1 MPASGNTGPRQPPSN
16 PLDRENFQEASRR
29 AAAEPHKF
37 HAAERATYI
46 RSMVERT
53 KALLR
58 EGRSVE
64 EIKQL
69 LPEFVEYYQ
78 YLFEMITDPAGY
90 DERNLQV
97 MLSMLEHMHK
107 GSLSQHDASVIVGKR
122 LYEKYGRRDG
132 PPPSS

>member
-1 MPASGNTGPRQPPSN
+1 MPASGNRAPPSN

-37 HAAERATYI
+37 NAAERATYI
-46 RSMVERT
+46 RQMVAQTLAYR
-53 KALLR
+53 R
-58 EGRSVE
+58 DGRSVE

-69 LPEFVEYYQ
+69 LPEFAEMYQ
-78 YLFEMITDPAGY
+78 YVFEMITDPAGY
-90 DERNLQV
+90 DERNLQI

-122 LYEKYGRRDG
+122 LYEKYGRKDG
-132 PPPSS
+132 PPPGS